1 MVWPGRTPRARLTDP
16 TVPAG
21 ESADRRD
28 LEPTRTSSE
37 ETLSRINP
45 PSARHLVPGLVAL
58 VAALGLAAPA
68 VGAPPSGIRCGTVI
82 TQSVTLA
89 ADVGPCAK
97 GGLVIGADNITVD
110 LGGFRVF
117 GKDNRDKDG
126 IGILMSGRTGV
137 TVRNG
142 VVTFFDAGVAI
153 VGGSANTVEDLLV
166 NRNIGPSN
174 GDFGDGIA
182 VSSSSDNVIR
192 DNNVTYNG
200 PFDGIGLF
208 GASTDN
214 TIEGNFVG
222 NNDVPFTGEDGI
234 RIEGPGATG
243 NAVRSNTVVGNTLDG
258 IAVFGTGGNEN
269 NVITDNTV
277 TGNGFGHLGARPGD
291 GIRLFP
297 RANQNT
303 VSGNRVHDNAGNGI
317 IVGRTATGSFAATLN
332 VITGNTA
339 TGNARQPGTSPA
351 FDLLDQNP
359 GCDANTWA
367 ANVYGTAFPA
377 CAGA

>member
-1 MVWPGRTPRARLTDP
+1 MAGGPPRARLTDP

-28 LEPTRTSSE
+28 LGHPRNSSGDI
-37 ETLSRINP
+37 LSRPNP
-45 PSARHLVPGLVAL
+45 PLARRLVPGLVVL

-68 VGAPPSGIRCGTVI
+68 VGAPPAIRCGSVI

-117 GKDNRDKDG
+117 GKDNKDKDG
-126 IGILMSGRTGV
+126 IGILVSGRTGV

-153 VGGSANTVEDLLV
+153 AGGSANTVEDLLL

-174 GDFGDGIA
+174 GDFGDGVA
-182 VSSSSDNVIR
+182 VSSSSGNIIR

-208 GASTDN
+208 GASTGN

-234 RIEGPGATG
+234 ASRDRAPPTTPCGATRWW
-243 NAVRSNTVVGNTLDG
+243 ATPS
-258 IAVFGTGGNEN
+258 
-269 NVITDNTV
+269 
-277 TGNGFGHLGARPGD
+277 
-291 GIRLFP
+291 
-297 RANQNT
+297 
-303 VSGNRVHDNAGNGI
+303 
-317 IVGRTATGSFAATLN
+317 TGSPCSAPAATR
-332 VITGNTA
+332 TTS
-339 TGNARQPGTSPA
+339 SPA
-351 FDLLDQNP
+351 
-359 GCDANTWA
+359 TR
-367 ANVYGTAFPA
+367 
-377 CAGA
+377 